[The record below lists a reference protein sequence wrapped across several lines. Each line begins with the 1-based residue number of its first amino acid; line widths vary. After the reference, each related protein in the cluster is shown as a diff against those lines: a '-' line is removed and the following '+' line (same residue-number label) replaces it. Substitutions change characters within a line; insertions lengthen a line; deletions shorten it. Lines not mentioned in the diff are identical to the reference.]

1 MKKFFGSNLRKL
13 RGSMTQTEMAGIFG
27 VKQNTYSQWENDY
40 KEPSISTIRAIC
52 SHFGVSADWLLGLSD
67 DRHGGGHVVHASGS
81 AVAIGGN
88 ANAINGAAANCAD
101 CPLMQAAAKM
111 AAATKNKRPRNA

>member
-1 MKKFFGSNLRKL
+1 MTIFQTRLREI
-13 RGSMTQTEMAGIFG
+13 RGTQTVAQAAAIVG
-27 VKQNTYSQWENDY
+27 VTQPAWSQWENGVR
-40 KEPSISTIRAIC
+40 EPKLEMVVQIC
-52 SHFGVSADWLLGLSD
+52 RLFDASADYRLGLSD
-67 DRHGGGHVVHASGS
+67 NRHGGGHVVHASGS

-111 AAATKNKRPRNA
+111 AAATKKRGRRNA